1 MTDATKLKDKV
12 QKSQHAVELLN
23 NGPFKEAVA
32 SVEKQYLE
40 AALLADT
47 DESRRN
53 YLEGIKATR
62 MVARHLRISAENGKL
77 AASDLKSMEDFD
89 QRKKRKK

>member
-1 MTDATKLKDKV
+1 MADITKLKDHV
-12 QKSQHAVELLN
+12 QKAQHASDLIN
-23 NGPFKEAVA
+23 NGSFKEAVA

-40 AALLADT
+40 AALIADT
-47 DESRRN
+47 DESRKN

-77 AASDLKSMEDFD
+77 AASDLKSMEAFE
-89 QRKKRKK
+89 QSKKRKK